1 MVTTTSI
8 ITVAIVKMV
17 NPFQRNTITAAM
29 LSVLLLVMVF
39 AVNTFQRDWQ
49 FFSIEKQLSTWGG
62 DLPPSLEEVGSISE
76 RMQPLVAYNPNMMRM
91 HALTLEWKALLDT
104 KNQRFH
110 LYGAEE
116 SLQHAVVL
124 RPTDSRAWAH
134 LALIKSKLYREAR
147 DIQFCYEKAKQLGV
161 GDRQTLAILKRVL
174 TG

>member
-1 MVTTTSI
+1 
-8 ITVAIVKMV
+8 MV
-17 NPFQRNTITAAM
+17 NQFQRNTIKVTM
-29 LSVLLLVMVF
+29 LSVLFLVLSLSVHIL
-39 AVNTFQRDWQ
+39 QRDWQ
-49 FFSIEKQLSTWGG
+49 SFFIEKQLSTWA
-62 DLPPSLEEVGSISE
+62 DDAPPSLEEVGVISE
-76 RMQPLVAYNPNMMRM
+76 YIQPLVIHSPNMMRM

-116 SLQHAVVL
+116 SLERAVVL

-147 DIQFCYEKAKQLGV
+147 DIQFCYKKAKLLGL